1 MVLERPDWLKNINE
15 IYAPETDI
23 VSGDSIKNGIEETV
37 DNDGNTVIE
46 ETVSSGDNE
55 STETMKF
62 NKKKNPDGTFSFYN
76 DETGKEVN
84 VGELSK
90 EELATAFENPEMKEV
105 IKRVA
110 GPLKPFDV
118 LQPIHEAQGL
128 YSEDA
133 PVGFHTYLAF
143 KNRQTKEK
151 TASMMATGLS
161 PNFLEEMRKDDSGI
175 AEQFGDMLDSYM
187 SMAYGGTL
195 KLSDLR
201 SMGKTWLANQPE
213 EVREKF
219 EFKQADTIG
228 VREDNGKK
236 AAVDFLS
243 EKFMAK
249 EKAES
254 EITDLLDDAAKRTA
268 DFKQNQRSPFK

>member
-1 MVLERPDWLKNINE
+1 MVLERPDWLKSINE

-23 VSGDSIKNGIEETV
+23 VSGDSIKNGTEETV
-37 DNDGNTVIE
+37 DNDGNTVIT
-46 ETVSSGDNE
+46 ETVSSGGNQSIE
-55 STETMKF
+55 SMKF
-62 NKKKNPDGTFSFYN
+62 NKKRNPDGTFSFYN

-143 KNRQTKEK
+143 KNRQIKEK

-187 SMAYGGTL
+187 SMAYGGTS

-228 VREDNGKK
+228 VREDNGKN
-236 AAVDFLS
+236 AAIDFLS
-243 EKFMAK
+243 KKFMAR

-268 DFKQNQRSPFK
+268 EFKQNQRSPFK

>member
-1 MVLERPDWLKNINE
+1 MVLERPDWLKRIRG

-62 NKKKNPDGTFSFYN
+62 NKKRNPDGTFSFYN

-110 GPLKPFDV
+110 GPLKPFEV

-143 KNRQTKEK
+143 KTRQIKEK
-151 TASMMATGLS
+151 TAGMMATGLS

-187 SMAYGGTL
+187 SMAYGGTS
-195 KLSDLR
+195 KLSDLH

-219 EFKQADTIG
+219 EFKQADIIG

-236 AAVDFLS
+236 AAIDFLS

-268 DFKQNQRSPFK
+268 EFKQNQRSPFK